1 MYIVNRQY
9 MDVEFPLT
17 SGGSIIIKGANL
29 KAVQFGFSEAY
40 GMTYVEDNVWE
51 EIKTKYSHILAQGY
65 IYADKQDKSAK
76 AKYEDKANEKM
87 ITDPIDPD
95 DKKYVIKYDGGGLVK
110 EGK

>member
-1 MYIVNRQY
+1 MYIINRQY

-17 SGGSIIIKGANL
+17 SGGSVIINGANL
-29 KAVQFGFSEAY
+29 QAVQLGFGEAY

-76 AKYEDKANEKM
+76 AKYQDKANERM
-87 ITDPIDPD
+87 ATDPVDPT
-95 DKKYVIKYDGGGLVK
+95 IKSYLAPSGGGLLN